1 MSAPIITPDFDE
13 FVFHDGP
20 EYLFIDWDLGNTCN
34 FACSYCHTA
43 IHDGSLPW
51 ADISKVD
58 NLITQIKK
66 VYQYKEFRL
75 YNLLGGEPTAW
86 AKLPDF
92 IQKLKSLDK
101 DTVIRIHTNGSRTP
115 RWWKENCQ
123 YMDEVL
129 ISCHPEFINVETTA
143 KNINILT
150 ENNIAVSI
158 MIAMSIKSW
167 DKCIEIASYL
177 NDHTNAPIS
186 MKPLQK
192 VLGFDERMHYTSEQE
207 NIITNWNYNIR
218 QLTSTTDLKFVSRIM
233 KWRDSKTNN
242 EIIVND
248 VNQLIVDKTNHW
260 RDWNCYIGLD
270 SLYIRPNGDIKV
282 GSDCNPDYIIG
293 NYLKSDDI
301 SWPQKPIRC
310 NYDACFC
317 GADMAT
323 RKIK

>member
-1 MSAPIITPDFDE
+1 
-13 FVFHDGP
+13 
-20 EYLFIDWDLGNTCN
+20 
-34 FACSYCHTA
+34 
-43 IHDGSLPW
+43 
-51 ADISKVD
+51 
-58 NLITQIKK
+58 
-66 VYQYKEFRL
+66 
-75 YNLLGGEPTAW
+75 
-86 AKLPDF
+86 
-92 IQKLKSLDK
+92 
-101 DTVIRIHTNGSRTP
+101 
-115 RWWKENCQ
+115 
-123 YMDEVL
+123 
-129 ISCHPEFINVETTA
+129 
-143 KNINILT
+143 
-150 ENNIAVSI
+150 
-158 MIAMSIKSW
+158 
-167 DKCIEIASYL
+167 
-177 NDHTNAPIS
+177 

-192 VLGFDERMHYTSEQE
+192 VLGFDERMHYTLEQE

-218 QLTSTTDLKFVSRIM
+218 QLTSTTDLKFVSRTM

-301 SWPQKPIRC
+301 RWPQKPIRC